1 MTVEEF
7 IERWES
13 SAAAERSNYTL
24 FLSELCDLLG
34 VERPNPATKDRKK
47 DNYVYE
53 RDVTDP
59 ISGNTKYIDLY
70 KQGCFVLEA
79 KQGSEKKAKIA
90 DPRQLELVS
99 GEAVSASTKTGTA
112 VRGTPAWAKAMV
124 AARQQAYNYATMLH
138 AAEGWPPFLIV
149 VDVGHV
155 IELYADFSGVGKNYT
170 QFQDGSRFRITLKDL
185 RQESV
190 RETLR
195 LVWTDPHALDP
206 AKKTAKVTRKIADQ
220 LAALGKSFEEQGHK
234 SDIVARFLMRCL
246 FTMFA
251 EDVELIPKD
260 SFTKLLVE
268 LRGNPKAVQPTLQDL
283 WKTMNDG
290 GFSPVLRHDLL
301 RFNGGLFAEAD
312 ALPVNSIQLG
322 LLIAAAEADWRE
334 VEPAIFGT
342 LLERA
347 LSPKERHKLGAHY
360 TPRAYVERLVTP
372 TIVEPLRADWDAVK
386 AAAFLLVDKNKTNE
400 AIDTVRKFHRDLCA
414 VRVLDPACGSG
425 NFLYVAMEQ
434 MKRLEGEVIGVLRD
448 FGFKDDFLTGLDSDV
463 SEKLTVD
470 PHQFLG
476 IEINPWAAAVAELVL
491 WIGYLQWHFKTFGK
505 ATPAEPVLR
514 DFHNIEC
521 RDALLVLEGAHPRMD
536 ENGKPVTRWD
546 GETMRRHP
554 ATGEMVPDPDARID
568 VMDYESA
575 KPADWPQADFIVG
588 NPPFIG
594 ASRMRDALGDGYV
607 ETLWE
612 TYPKMPQSADFV
624 MFWWDKAAR
633 RAQIYAPEKSGGLRR
648 FGFITTNSLRQTFN
662 RRVLEPYL
670 DDRKKPISL
679 LFAIPDHPWVD
690 SQDGAAVRIAMT
702 VAAAGRREGRL
713 LTLESEKKT
722 DGEGEGRIVT
732 FDERRGKIF
741 ANLQTGVDPT
751 NAKSLRSNNGL
762 STRGIMLFG
771 QGFLLSEN
779 EADDLRPQLDDSV
792 RHRILRPYQ
801 KGKELFDGGPRRFV
815 LDCLGFDQKSLRL
828 KAPAAYQYLYDK
840 VKPERDRNNRKSRRE
855 RWWLFGEALAP
866 FRPAWESVP
875 QIIVTMETSKHRI
888 FQFLSTDML
897 PDNAL
902 ITIALEDAGQ
912 FALLSSRIHVTWAL
926 AAGGRLGVGNDP
938 RYNKSKCFD
947 PFPFP
952 DCTPE
957 QTERLRDLGERLDA
971 HRKARQAEH
980 PRLTLTQMYNVL
992 ERLREIEASRSG
1004 EVLDGKDKQIY
1015 EQGQIGLLKDLHD
1028 QIDAAVADAYGWP
1041 ADLADE
1047 EILERLVALNR
1058 ERHLEEIGGK
1068 IRWLR
1073 PDYQNPTG
1081 ADAQSKSGD
1090 LELDEADTVE
1100 GKQPWPK
1107 ALPQQMAMVRDA
1119 LTELGT
1125 ASVKDIQSQFRNSQ
1139 AKTIRERL
1147 ETLAALGQAS
1157 PLGDDRYAA

>member
-13 SAAAERSNYTL
+13 SAAAERSNYSL

-79 KQGSEKKAKIA
+79 KQGSERKTRIA
-90 DPRQLELVS
+90 DPRQLELVT

-155 IELYADFSGVGKNYT
+155 IELYADFSGAGKNYT

-260 SFTKLLVE
+260 SFTNLLVE
-268 LRGNPKAVQPTLQDL
+268 LRGKPKAVQPTLQDL

-322 LLIAAAEADWRE
+322 LLISAAEADWRE

-347 LSPKERHKLGAHY
+347 LSVKERHKLGAHY

-386 AAAFLLVDKNKTNE
+386 AAAFSLADKNDLNG
-400 AIDTVRKFHRDLCA
+400 ARDTIRGFHRSLCEI
-414 VRVLDPACGSG
+414 RVLDPACGSG

-434 MKRLEGEVIGVLRD
+434 MKRLEGEVLDVLAEMGDTSPLIGLQ
-448 FGFKDDFLTGLDSDV
+448 GG
-463 SEKLTVD
+463 TVD

-521 RDALLVLEGAHPRMD
+521 RDALLVLEGEKPRLD
-536 ENGKPVTRWD
+536 ADGKPVTRWD
-546 GETMRRHP
+546 GEGMRRHP
-554 ATGEMVPDPDARID
+554 VTGEMVPDPAARLA
-568 VMDYESA
+568 VMDYDKA
-575 KPADWPQADFIVG
+575 KPTVWPEASFIIG

-594 ASRMRDALGDGYV
+594 ASRIRDALGDGYA
-607 ETLWE
+607 EILWD
-612 TYPKMPQSADFV
+612 TYPKMPQSADYV
-624 MFWWDKAAR
+624 MYWWEKAAKL
-633 RAQIYAPEKSGGLRR
+633 AKAYDAAKQKGVRR

-670 DDRKKPISL
+670 DDKKKPLSL
-679 LFAIPDHPWVD
+679 LFAIADHPWVD
-690 SQDGAAVRIAMT
+690 AEEGAAVRIAMT

-722 DGEGEGRIVT
+722 EGEGEGRIVT
-732 FDERRGKIF
+732 FEERRGKIF
-741 ANLQTGVDPT
+741 ANVEIGVDT
-751 NAKSLRSNNGL
+751 NSLFDLESNLNLASMGLKMHGSGFLLSRSDANRLGYKSLRSESIIRPYLNGRDVQQLARDVFVIDAVNL
-762 STRGIMLFG
+762 SV
-771 QGFLLSEN
+771 
-779 EADDLRPQLDDSV
+779 DDLMQQYPDIYQHLKDTVYPERSKNNRASYREKWWILGEP
-792 RHRILRPYQ
+792 RRGLRPA
-801 KGKELFDGGPRRFV
+801 LNSVSRFV
-815 LDCLGFDQKSLRL
+815 
-828 KAPAAYQYLYDK
+828 
-840 VKPERDRNNRKSRRE
+840 
-855 RWWLFGEALAP
+855 
-866 FRPAWESVP
+866 
-875 QIIVTMETSKHRI
+875 VTAMTSKHRV
-888 FQFLSTDML
+888 FSFVDRDTL
-897 PDNAL
+897 PDQGLVFVCVA
-902 ITIALEDAGQ
+902 DADLL
-912 FALLSSRIHVTWAL
+912 ATLSSKQHVAWAL
-926 AAGGRLGVGNDP
+926 ATGGRLGVGNDP
-938 RYNKSKCFD
+938 RYNSSVCFD
-947 PFPFP
+947 TFPFP
-952 DCTPE
+952 DCTPA
-957 QTERLRDLGERLDA
+957 QTEVLRHLGERLDA
-971 HRKARQAEH
+971 HRKARQAAH
-980 PRLTLTQMYNVL
+980 PKLTLTQMYNVL
-992 ERLREIEASRSG
+992 ERLREIEESGSG
-1004 EVLDGKDKQIY
+1004 EVIEGKDKTIY
-1015 EQGQIGLLKDLHD
+1015 EQGQLGLLKDLHD
-1028 QIDAAVADAYGWP
+1028 QIDEAVAEAYGWP
-1041 ADLADE
+1041 VDVSDE
-1047 EILERLVALNR
+1047 DILERLVELNR
-1058 ERHLEEIGGK
+1058 VRHLEEIGGK
-1068 IRWLR
+1068 VRWLR
-1073 PDYQNPTG
+1073 PDYQNPSGEALASTTG
-1081 ADAQSKSGD
+1081 KLAVEESEAAESKH
-1090 LELDEADTVE
+1090 
-1100 GKQPWPK
+1100 PWPK
-1107 ALPQQMAMVRDA
+1107 DLPQQMALVRAVLSDM
-1119 LTELGT
+1119 GT
-1125 ASVKDIQSQFRNSQ
+1125 ASVEEVRSQFKRGQ
-1139 AKTIRERL
+1139 TKTIQERL
-1147 ETLAALGQAS
+1147 ETLAALGQAN